1 MDFINN
7 HGEGLALEL
16 TDHLGNYAELLNCRD
31 DDVFAGFEVFSE
43 LRRGAING
51 IHHAFDPFH
60 LFDPLLKL
68 PIQHAPIGDDDDR
81 VKDAFGVRWRAVQVC
96 EQVR

>member
-1 MDFINN
+1 MS
-7 HGEGLALEL
+7 
-16 TDHLGNYAELLNCRD
+16 
-31 DDVFAGFEVFSE
+31 FAGFEVFSE

-68 PIQHAPIGDDDDR
+68 PIQYTR
-81 VKDAFGVRWRAVQVC
+81 RSVTTMTESKMRSVSVGVAVQVC